1 MAHYLRWPVVSFGGV
16 AAVGPRTEN
25 HLGGASVLPHQVEH
39 GGAVT
44 LQFGSPLCQRWAPVL
59 GVPLLDIYSQ
69 VARGVRQSLTQT
81 GSLWA
86 EGNLRRLDAKL
97 RVTMRAELRRF
108 HIDLSATTIYVTHDQ
123 LEAMTM
129 SDMIAVMHGGI
140 VQQFGTPA
148 EVYGQPANLF
158 VAGFIGSPPMNLI
171 AGELAGGHVP
181 VFASPGLRLPLPGF
195 AAGKPSGRNVV
206 LGVRP
211 QDLELVG
218 EQEPADLRERVWVVE
233 LLGSEK
239 LIEVEYGERRRVT
252 VQVRA
257 ETAVNVDDPVGVRL
271 DARRVHLFDTSI
283 GAALRF

>member
-1 MAHYLRWPVVSFGGV
+1 
-16 AAVGPRTEN
+16 
-25 HLGGASVLPHQVEH
+25 
-39 GGAVT
+39 
-44 LQFGSPLCQRWAPVL
+44 
-59 GVPLLDIYSQ
+59 
-69 VARGVRQSLTQT
+69 
-81 GSLWA
+81 
-86 EGNLRRLDAKL
+86 
-97 RVTMRAELRRF
+97 MRAELRRF

-181 VFASPGLRLPLPGF
+181 VFASRGLRLPLPLSRET
-195 AAGKPSGRNVV
+195 AGATSYWAFGRRILSWWANRSLPICSG
-206 LGVRP
+206 
-211 QDLELVG
+211 
-218 EQEPADLRERVWVVE
+218 RVWVVE